1 MSAFGYD
8 SLEFNSSSIGKAFWN
23 LNNSVKVFVVHVLD
37 NVPLV
42 GDLILVENK
51 NKIALIN
58 LGKANGIELQDV
70 FTVFSMRTSFA
81 DPLNQTD
88 LGDQYTRKGIIK
100 IMEVQGRFSRAKIVV
115 GQDLVPG
122 DLVVPKIGISKNL
135 KSETQLPKK
144 NIIWGEYKDLHSL
157 SY

>member
-1 MSAFGYD
+1 M
-8 SLEFNSSSIGKAFWN
+8 
-23 LNNSVKVFVVHVLD
+23 KVFIVQTLN

-42 GDLILVENK
+42 GDLILVGNE

-58 LGKANGIELQDV
+58 LGKANGIMVQDV
-70 FTVFSMRTSFA
+70 FTVFSMRSSFT

-100 IMEVQGRFSRAKIVV
+100 IMEVQGRFSRAEIMV
-115 GQDLVPG
+115 GQDLLPG
-122 DLVVPKIGISKNL
+122 DLVVPKLEISKQFESEARLPN
-135 KSETQLPKK
+135 KS
-144 NIIWGEYKDLHSL
+144 IIWGEYKGLSSL